1 MLRGLN
7 LGRGL
12 VLPNHQPAQ
21 GAAQTSVTLAYRL
34 ILRGEASERDTMLPH
49 ERKLLTNQ
57 QLRDASLDQIEDLV
71 QRLNLTLG
79 ERGMAG
85 LVWQREPENRAGEAR
100 TEASDPFD
108 PPTI

>member
-1 MLRGLN
+1 M
-7 LGRGL
+7 
-12 VLPNHQPAQ
+12 P
-21 GAAQTSVTLAYRL
+21 VTLAYKLTLCRE
-34 ILRGEASERDTMLPH
+34 EASGRDTMLPH
-49 ERKLLTNQ
+49 ERKLLTDQ

-85 LVWQREPENRAGEAR
+85 LVWQREPEDRAGEAR

-108 PPTI
+108 PASI